1 MMTRSLGLIRYWG
14 RKPPSMI
21 SKYIEEFSKRGDLIL
36 DPFGGSGSII
46 RTALM
51 LERRAIYVDLNPFA
65 KLVAEST
72 IVGCSLENLVKAV
85 KDVIEEE
92 KFRIKIKGKRTIE
105 VNARELFS
113 IECPCGKSVEV
124 SSVSFGRVYTFKS
137 EPEGLTRLQRKVLDV
152 IQEHGSITHE
162 ELVERFPNSPRNGI
176 TNALKYLIKHKAVN
190 EKTVP
195 VRVTYVEPCV
205 CGVSKLDKLDV
216 LRWLVKNPVYPAY
229 WYPRAKMRYPDGEVF
244 LKKRDVERVYELFDY
259 RTLAYL
265 SYLWYKIRGLRISP
279 ATRRCLYSIFM
290 ATLARSSKMN
300 RASGGTWPINS
311 YWIPRTYL
319 VRNPRLTFLRA
330 VEDFSDFLSTCG
342 QRPKSGHPLKVI
354 EGKANVAFVLGDAKS
369 LPLPKSSVDYVI
381 TDPPH
386 VDEAQFFELSVFY
399 TSWMKKK
406 LDFENELVVNPKQGK
421 NLTKYF
427 KMYSS
432 FVSEVK
438 RILKPGRFFT
448 VILHEESKSILRMFI
463 EITEN
468 LGFSLHDS
476 NEVDNFYLFTFIKKD
491 D

>member
-1 MMTRSLGLIRYWG
+1 
-14 RKPPSMI
+14 
-21 SKYIEEFSKRGDLIL
+21 
-36 DPFGGSGSII
+36 
-46 RTALM
+46 M

-137 EPEGLTRLQRKVLDV
+137 ELEGLTRLQRKVLDV

-205 CGVSKLDKLDV
+205 CGVSKLDKPDV

-244 LKKRDVERVYELFDY
+244 LKKE
-259 RTLAYL
+259 T
-265 SYLWYKIRGLRISP
+265 
-279 ATRRCLYSIFM
+279 
-290 ATLARSSKMN
+290 
-300 RASGGTWPINS
+300 
-311 YWIPRTYL
+311 
-319 VRNPRLTFLRA
+319 
-330 VEDFSDFLSTCG
+330 
-342 QRPKSGHPLKVI
+342 
-354 EGKANVAFVLGDAKS
+354 
-369 LPLPKSSVDYVI
+369 
-381 TDPPH
+381 
-386 VDEAQFFELSVFY
+386 
-399 TSWMKKK
+399 
-406 LDFENELVVNPKQGK
+406 
-421 NLTKYF
+421 
-427 KMYSS
+427 
-432 FVSEVK
+432 
-438 RILKPGRFFT
+438 
-448 VILHEESKSILRMFI
+448 
-463 EITEN
+463 
-468 LGFSLHDS
+468 
-476 NEVDNFYLFTFIKKD
+476 
-491 D
+491 